1 MELIENGSKVGISE
15 SEFQTAI
22 SETEDF
28 IFWSNFDSLLVADP
42 YSYGLSLC
50 TKMKDHMLGSKF
62 G

>member
-28 IFWSNFDSLLVADP
+28 IF
-42 YSYGLSLC
+42 
-50 TKMKDHMLGSKF
+50 
-62 G
+62 